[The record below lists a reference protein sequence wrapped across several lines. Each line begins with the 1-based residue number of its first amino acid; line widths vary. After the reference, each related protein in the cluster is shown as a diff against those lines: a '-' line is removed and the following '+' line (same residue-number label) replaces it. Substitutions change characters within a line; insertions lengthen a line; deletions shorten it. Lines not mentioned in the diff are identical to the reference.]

1 MVGKSSESALRNG
14 LWRADA
20 RALLLRLLLHK
31 RAALL
36 SEREGRRI
44 MALMGQTSWVQLDA
58 HVLLSFSLQTW
69 LTRHTI
75 FILQMRK
82 SRAWQ

>member
-20 RALLLRLLLHK
+20 KALLLRLLLQK
-31 RAALL
+31 RALLL
-36 SEREGRRI
+36 SEREGRI
-44 MALMGQTSWVQLDA
+44 MALMGQALWVQLDV
-58 HVLLSFSLQTW
+58 HGLLLFSLQTC
-69 LTRHTI
+69 LTCHTT

-82 SRAWQ
+82 SRAWR

>member
-1 MVGKSSESALRNG
+1 MVGKSSESALRTG

-20 RALLLRLLLHK
+20 RALLLRLPLQK
-31 RAALL
+31 RAPLL

-58 HVLLSFSLQTW
+58 HGLLSFSLQTW

>member
-20 RALLLRLLLHK
+20 RALLLRLPLQK
-31 RAALL
+31 RAPLL

-44 MALMGQTSWVQLDA
+44 MALMGQTSWIQLDA
-58 HVLLSFSLQTW
+58 HGLLSFSLQTW

>member
-20 RALLLRLLLHK
+20 RALLLRLLLQK

-58 HVLLSFSLQTW
+58 HGLLSFSLQTW

-75 FILQMRK
+75 FI
-82 SRAWQ
+82 